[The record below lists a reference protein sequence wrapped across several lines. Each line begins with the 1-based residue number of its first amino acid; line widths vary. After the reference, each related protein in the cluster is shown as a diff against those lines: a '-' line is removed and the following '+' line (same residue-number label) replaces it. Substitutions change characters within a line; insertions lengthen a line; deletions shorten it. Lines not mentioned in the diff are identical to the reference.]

1 MKKRIFIGISVLMLL
16 ALTLCMISCGSKG
29 DANEDYITPGYAEN
43 GSSGPA
49 DSIVSNP
56 DTSGDGS
63 KIIKTA
69 TVTAETQKYT
79 ESTEA
84 LKTLITTVGG
94 HISNSN
100 MSENSS
106 YRNDGKKEKYANYT
120 IKVPAEQFDTF
131 ISGLSSI
138 FNVTNMS
145 TVTEDVSESYFT
157 LQARIETL
165 QAKREGLV
173 SMLKNVDVNTD
184 FATWK
189 QINSELTEID
199 TQINIYNDQLKS
211 LENKVSY
218 ATVTLSVRE
227 VAEYTETEEKGYGAE
242 VLDALKGSGSAVVEF
257 FKGLLIAII
266 YVLPFAMIFG
276 GSVVIIIVIIR
287 TSIRRK
293 RAKRNKHNADDN

>member
-1 MKKRIFIGISVLMLL
+1 
-16 ALTLCMISCGSKG
+16 
-29 DANEDYITPGYAEN
+29 
-43 GSSGPA
+43 
-49 DSIVSNP
+49 
-56 DTSGDGS
+56 
-63 KIIKTA
+63 
-69 TVTAETQKYT
+69 
-79 ESTEA
+79 
-84 LKTLITTVGG
+84 
-94 HISNSN
+94 
-100 MSENSS
+100 
-106 YRNDGKKEKYANYT
+106 
-120 IKVPAEQFDTF
+120 
-131 ISGLSSI
+131 
-138 FNVTNMS
+138 
-145 TVTEDVSESYFT
+145 
-157 LQARIETL
+157 
-165 QAKREGLV
+165 
-173 SMLKNVDVNTD
+173 MLKNVDVNTD

-199 TQINIYNDQLKS
+199 TQINIYNEQLKS

-266 YVLPFAMIFG
+266 YVLPFAIIFG